1 MSKEF
6 YEKIANLPPKRL
18 VLLALELHSESES
31 LKRARSEP
39 IAIVGTACRVPGG
52 ARTPEAFWRLLYEGV
67 DAITEVPRDR
77 WDAEALFDP
86 DPSKPGRTYARW
98 GGFIDG
104 VDRFDAAFFGLSP
117 REASRMDPQQ
127 RLLLEVAWEALERAG
142 QPPDQLSGS
151 RTGVFLGIIGS
162 DYAQLQARQ
171 LGAATDIYHVT
182 GTSLNAAAGRLSYTL
197 GLQGPCMSIDTACS
211 SSLVALHVAC
221 QSLRNRECDMA
232 LSAGVNLMLTPD
244 ATIALSS
251 SRGLSPDGRC
261 KTFDASANGFVRSEG
276 CIVFVLKRLSD
287 ALAQGDEILSLIVGS
302 AVNQDGASSG
312 LMVPNGPAQERV
324 IEQALASG
332 GLEPSRISY
341 VEAHGTGTS
350 LGDPIELQAL
360 ARVLGKGRSAEA
372 PLVVGS
378 VKTNVGHL
386 EAAAGLTGVL
396 KTMLAL
402 RNEAISPNLHFKT
415 LNPNIALD
423 GVPVAIPTEPRP
435 WPRGEQPRLAGVS
448 AFGISGTNAHVILQ
462 EPPVR
467 VPQPPAPSRGAE
479 LLVVS
484 ARSSEALRAMAG
496 SHARW
501 FAENPGVELREACA
515 TAALSRT
522 HHEHR
527 LALAGRTPAELAE
540 KLEAFSRGESAPG
553 AAVGRRS
560 GSARRRVVFVF
571 PGQGSQWLGMGR
583 KLLEQEPAF
592 RAALERCDEA
602 IRACAGFSVL
612 EVLAA
617 DEGRSRLQ
625 EIDVI
630 QPVLFAMEVALAEL
644 WRAWGIEPDA
654 VVGHSM
660 GEVAAAHVAGTLSL
674 DDAAK
679 VICRRSRL
687 LRGVSGQGSM
697 LLVDLTLEEA
707 KQALRGFES
716 RVSVAVSNSVR
727 STVLSGEPAAL
738 EEISRHLEQRDVF
751 RRFVKVDVASHSPQM
766 DPLRPELLA
775 ALQGISPRAARVP
788 ICSTVTG
795 VMTDGAAFDAG
806 YWADNLREPVLFS
819 KAVERLAVEGHD
831 IFIELSPHPILLP
844 AVEQHLRHLGR
855 EGAVL
860 PSLRREEDERGSM
873 LSSLGALYAMGHE
886 VDLQRQHPVRGR
898 RVALPTYPWQRERFW
913 VEAPARARRAR
924 EAGHHPLLGA
934 HLALAGQE
942 GAHLW
947 QTELSADS
955 PAYLEDHVVH
965 GEVIFPGA
973 AYLEMALAGAAEALG
988 PASRA
993 LEDVSFQEMMVLP
1006 REEALAVQMSFAPDE
1021 AGAPRFRVFSRPA
1034 EAGGAWMLHAEG
1046 RIRECAG
1053 AEAFALGEA
1062 RGRCTER
1069 MDGETHYQL
1078 MQERGVD
1085 FGPSFRVLKELWKAP
1100 GEAIARLELPSS
1112 VASEMAVHQLHP
1124 ALLDA
1129 CFQVINGA
1137 GLGERRG
1144 ETFVP
1149 MAVERLRVHGRPG
1162 RALWGHA
1169 LVRPGTSSG
1178 RGTVEADVTLLDEDG
1193 RVLMEA
1199 RGLMCRRLD
1208 AVRRRSADE
1217 IDGWMYQVD
1226 WQEAPRA
1233 EALPSTE
1240 SAQGAWLVLADRQGF
1255 GKKLQ
1260 AVLRERGEPC
1270 VLVSHG
1276 DESRLIEPGHYVVDP
1291 SRTEGFTRILEA
1303 EFGSGQPACR
1313 GVVHL
1318 FSLDAPRPE
1327 EGPEALDQSRSL
1339 GVESALHLTQALVSA
1354 GFRDMPRL
1362 WLVTEEVHA
1371 ARPAERALHVEQA
1384 PLWGLGRVLSLEHSE
1399 LRCCNV
1405 DLGALD
1411 EAQARVFADELLS
1424 STPEEQVAL
1433 RGPARFV
1440 ARLSRME
1447 RAMVPEAELRA
1458 DGTYLITGGL
1468 GGLGLKLAEWLVS
1481 RGARHLA
1488 LLGRGGASAEAQQV
1502 IDALRAAGAEVRVCK
1517 ADVAVRPELERVF
1530 AELSAGM
1537 PPLRGVFHA
1546 AAVLDDGVLVN
1557 LTAERLRAVMAPK
1570 VRGAWSLH
1578 ELTAAAPLDF
1588 FVLFAAAGS
1597 LLGSPGQGNY
1607 AAANAFLDA
1616 LASYRRGLGL
1626 PALSIDWGSWAGVGL
1641 AAAAANRGERIAQRG
1656 VDSMQPAQALE
1667 AMGRVLGG
1675 SHARVAIMRFD
1686 LRQWR
1691 EFYLT
1696 AAQSPFLS
1704 RLAREQA
1711 TGGERPVE
1719 RGAFVETLRAAER
1732 LERARLL
1739 EAHLCEQV
1747 GHVLRLAP
1755 SRIDPQEP
1763 LGNLGLDSLMSL
1775 EIRNRLEASLGLR
1788 LPATLVWRYPTVAAL
1803 VEHLAERLQLPITN
1817 KAEQQPQDEAA
1828 ALEAEIVNNVKQLSD
1843 EEAEALL
1850 AEKLAALNEEI

>member
-6 YEKIANLPPKRL
+6 YEKIASLPPKRL
-18 VLLALELHSESES
+18 VLLALDLHAESEA
-31 LKRARSEP
+31 LKRTRSEP
-39 IAIVGTACRVPGG
+39 IAIVGTSCRVPGG

-67 DAITEVPRDR
+67 DAITEVPRER
-77 WDAEALFDP
+77 WDAEALYDP
-86 DPSKPGRTYARW
+86 DPNKKGRTYARW

-104 VDRFDAAFFGLSP
+104 VDRFDAAFFGVSP

-142 QPPDQLSGS
+142 QPPDQLAGS

-171 LGAATDIYHVT
+171 LGEAPDIYHLT

-221 QSLRNRECDMA
+221 QSLRNRECDLA
-232 LSAGVNLMLTPD
+232 LSAGVNLMLMPD

-261 KTFDASANGFVRSEG
+261 KTFDASANGFVRAEG
-276 CIVFVLKRLSD
+276 CVVLVLKRLSD
-287 ALAQGDEILSLIVGS
+287 ALANGDEILSLIAGS

-332 GLEPSRISY
+332 GLKPSQISF

-360 ARVLGKGRSAEA
+360 ARVLGTGRSAES
-372 PLVVGS
+372 PLFVGS

-386 EAAAGLTGVL
+386 EATAGLTGVL
-396 KTMLAL
+396 KAALSL
-402 RNEAISPNLHFKT
+402 RNEAIPPNLHFKR
-415 LNPNIALD
+415 LNPDIVLD
-423 GVPVAIPTEPRP
+423 GAPVVVPTEPRP
-435 WPRGEQPRLAGVS
+435 WPRAEQPRLAGVS

-462 EPPVR
+462 EPPVP
-467 VPQPPAPSRGAE
+467 VPQPALPQRGAE
-479 LLVVS
+479 LLVLS
-484 ARSSEALRAMAG
+484 ARSPEALRAMAG

-501 FAENPGVELREACA
+501 FAEHPDVALREVCA
-515 TAALSRT
+515 TAALSRA
-522 HHEHR
+522 HHDHR
-527 LALAGRTPAELAE
+527 LALAGLSSAEFVE
-540 KLEAFSRGESAPG
+540 KLGAFSRGEAVPG
-553 AAVGRRS
+553 AATGRRS
-560 GSARRRVVFVF
+560 GQTRRRVVFVF

-583 KLLEQEPAF
+583 KLLEEEPSF

-602 IRACAGFSVL
+602 IRACADFSVL
-612 EVLAA
+612 GELAA
-617 DEGRSRLQ
+617 GEGRDRLH

-630 QPVLFAMEVALAEL
+630 QPVLFAMEVALAEM
-644 WRAWGIEPDA
+644 WRAWGIAPDA

-674 DDAAK
+674 EDAARI
-679 VICRRSRL
+679 ICRRSRL

-697 LLVDLTLEEA
+697 LLVDLTMEEA
-707 KQALRGFES
+707 KQALRGFEE

-727 STVLSGEPAAL
+727 STVLSGAPAAI
-738 EEISRHLEQRDVF
+738 EEISNRLKQRDVF
-751 RRFVKVDVASHSPQM
+751 CRFVKVDVASHSPQM
-766 DPLRPELLA
+766 DPLREELLA
-775 ALQGISPRAARVP
+775 ALQGIAPRAARVP

-795 VMTDGAAFDAG
+795 AVTDGASFGAS

-819 KAVERLAVEGHD
+819 KAIERLAVEGHD

-855 EGAVL
+855 EGTVL
-860 PSLRREEDERGSM
+860 PSLRRDEDERGSM
-873 LSSLGALYAMGHE
+873 LSSWGTLYAVGHE

-898 RVALPTYPWQRERFW
+898 RVALPTYPWQHERFW
-913 VEAPARARRAR
+913 VEAPTRARRTR
-924 EAGHHPLLGA
+924 EAGHHPLLGT
-934 HLALAGQE
+934 HVALAAQE
-942 GAHLW
+942 GSHLW
-947 QTELSADS
+947 QTELFSDS
-955 PAYLEDHVVH
+955 PAYLGDHVVH
-965 GEVIFPGA
+965 GEVVLPGT
-973 AYLEMALAGAAEALG
+973 AYLEMALAGAVEALG
-988 PASRA
+988 PARHA
-993 LEDVSFQEMMVLP
+993 LEDVIFQEMMVLP
-1006 REEALAVQMSFAPDE
+1006 REESLPVQMSFVPDE
-1021 AGAPRFRVFSRPA
+1021 KGAKRFRIFSHP
-1034 EAGGAWMLHAEG
+1034 AGGGGGWTLHAEG
-1046 RIRECAG
+1046 RIREGAK
-1053 AEAFALGEA
+1053 AEAFALEEA
-1062 RGRCTER
+1062 RGRCTEH
-1069 MDGETHYQL
+1069 MDGEAHYQL

-1085 FGPSFRVLKELWKAP
+1085 FGPSFRLLKEMWK
-1100 GEAIARLELPSS
+1100 GSREAVARLELPSS
-1112 VASEMAVHQLHP
+1112 VASEMAAHQLHP

-1129 CFQVINGA
+1129 CFQIINGA

-1149 MAVERLRVHGRPG
+1149 VAVENLRTHGRPG
-1162 RALWGHA
+1162 RELWGHA
-1169 LVRPGTSSG
+1169 RVRSGTSSG
-1178 RGTVEADVTLLDEDG
+1178 AGSVEADVTLLDGEG

-1217 IDGWMYQVD
+1217 IDKWMYLVD
-1226 WQEAPRA
+1226 WQEAPREDVA
-1233 EALPSTE
+1233 PSPASTP
-1240 SAQGAWLVLADRQGF
+1240 GAWLVLADRQGF

-1260 AVLRERGEPC
+1260 AALRERGEQC
-1270 VLVSHG
+1270 VVVSHG
-1276 DESRLIEPGHYVVDP
+1276 EESRLVEPGHYVVDP
-1291 SRTEGFTRILEA
+1291 SRTEGFARILEA
-1303 EFGSGQPACR
+1303 EFGSGRPACR

-1327 EGPEALDQSRSL
+1327 EGLEALARARSL
-1339 GVESALHLTQALVSA
+1339 GAGSALHLTQALVAS
-1354 GFRDMPRL
+1354 GFRDMPRV
-1362 WLVTEEVHA
+1362 WLVTEGVQA
-1371 ARPAERALHVEQA
+1371 VKSAERVAHVEQA
-1384 PLWGLGRVLSLEHSE
+1384 PIWGMGRVLSLEHPE
-1399 LRCCNV
+1399 FRCCSV

-1411 EAQARVFADELLS
+1411 EAQARVLVDELFS
-1424 STPEEQVAL
+1424 STLEEQVAL
-1433 RGPARFV
+1433 RGAARFV

-1447 RAMVPEAELRA
+1447 RSKAAPAELRA

-1468 GGLGLKLAEWLVS
+1468 GGLGLKLAEWLVA
-1481 RGARHLA
+1481 RGARHIA
-1488 LLGRGGASAEAQQV
+1488 LLGRRGGSAEAAQA

-1517 ADVAVRPELERVF
+1517 ADVAVRADLERVF
-1530 AELSAGM
+1530 GELAAGM

-1546 AAVLDDGVLVN
+1546 AAVLDDGVLAN
-1557 LTAERLRAVMAPK
+1557 LTSERLRTVMEPK
-1570 VRGAWSLH
+1570 IHGAWNLH

-1607 AAANAFLDA
+1607 AAANVFLDA

-1626 PALSIDWGSWAGVGL
+1626 PALSVDWGSWAGVGL
-1641 AAAAANRGERIAQRG
+1641 AAAAESRGERIAQRG

-1667 AMGRVLGG
+1667 ALGRVLEIP
-1675 SHARVAIMRFD
+1675 HARVVVMRFE

-1711 TGGERPVE
+1711 SSGGSPAN

-1732 LERARLL
+1732 PKRAQLL

-1755 SRIDPQEP
+1755 SRIDPQQP
-1763 LGNLGLDSLMSL
+1763 LGSLGLDSLMGL

-1803 VEHLAERLQLPITN
+1803 IEHLAEQLQLTITN
-1817 KAEQQPQDEAA
+1817 KAEQPLDEAA
-1828 ALEAEIVNNVKQLSD
+1828 ALEAVIVNNVKQLSD

-1850 AEKLAALNEEI
+1850 AEKLAALAD